1 MREKLNRALGTVLAA
16 LAAILLLSYFAS
28 MALGPLLF
36 YLTSQGAEI
45 ASQRMA
51 TLPLSFFMIVN
62 LEVPV
67 GINAGLFFIALWVF
81 YLGAFVLAWTERP
94 NVVSSMDSL
103 ASGRLD
109 ITGSNYLA
117 TMPLLASALILVVVL
132 LQTLQESAGVQ
143 TGSIKF
149 QNPFVGYLVVSY
161 APLIEEVSFRITTIG
176 FFDGLYLLWKTR
188 RANPDNPRPGIA
200 RVLLLTMWSPEAA
213 KRLLGLRTIR
223 DDGLRRGIL
232 GFEWLVLAVTSVSFG
247 VVHYLSGAGWQIGKI
262 STALISGLALGFV
275 YLRYG
280 AYAPILLHW
289 FFNYYFGTYD
299 LASQM
304 QVAGSDWVAA
314 GIEFLNLGTGI
325 FVIVVL
331 TLALLTQRWPR
342 HALIGSADASAV
354 FRMFHKEMHDKLC
367 SLQVSESVSP
377 PSPYAPL
384 NSAASQPDTQTN
396 AIRRLLDESRA

>member
-1 MREKLNRALGTVLAA
+1 MV
-16 LAAILLLSYFAS
+16 
-28 MALGPLLF
+28 LGPLLF
-36 YLTSQGAEI
+36 YLTSQGTEI

-51 TLPLSFFMIVN
+51 TLPLSLFMIVN

-81 YLGAFVLAWTERP
+81 YLGGFVLAWTERP
-94 NVVSSMDSL
+94 NVASSIGGL
-103 ASGRLD
+103 ASGRFD
-109 ITGSNYLA
+109 IKRSNYLA
-117 TMPLLASALILVVVL
+117 VMPLLASALILVVVL

-143 TGSIKF
+143 TGSIEF

-161 APLIEEVSFRITTIG
+161 APLIEELSFRITTIG

-188 RANPDNPRPGIA
+188 RATPDNPRPGFA

-213 KRLLGLRTIR
+213 KRLLGFKTIR

-232 GFEWLVLAVTSVSFG
+232 GFEWLMLAVTSLSFG
-247 VVHYLSGAGWQIGKI
+247 AVHYLSGAGWEIGKI
-262 STALISGLALGFV
+262 STAFISGLALGFV

-304 QVAGSDWVAA
+304 KVAGSDWVAA
-314 GIEFLNLGTGI
+314 GIEFLNLGTGV

-331 TLALLTQRWPR
+331 TLAALAQRWPR
-342 HALIGSADASAV
+342 HGVISSA
-354 FRMFHKEMHDKLC
+354 
-367 SLQVSESVSP
+367 
-377 PSPYAPL
+377 
-384 NSAASQPDTQTN
+384 N
-396 AIRRLLDESRA
+396 A